1 MTTPVTDLQRG
12 GAGTPLPPPG
22 PTLLGL
28 LSLLQPQYRWTR
40 KMYFVYGTDFN
51 TLAGSTTTTNTI
63 GIAGDSDFIVTFAN
77 CIVTDSTQLIQLPF
91 IPQLVQLTDSSL
103 GMAFFLTPQH
113 ANNVYGDGMNP
124 GIFPSPYVLRQATS
138 LAVQHQNLE
147 TTARVVRC
155 GFMGFKSYPQTD
167 TRYKQWQG

>member
-1 MTTPVTDLQRG
+1 
-12 GAGTPLPPPG
+12 
-22 PTLLGL
+22 
-28 LSLLQPQYRWTR
+28 
-40 KMYFVYGTDFN
+40 
-51 TLAGSTTTTNTI
+51 
-63 GIAGDSDFIVTFAN
+63 
-77 CIVTDSTQLIQLPF
+77 
-91 IPQLVQLTDSSL
+91 
-103 GMAFFLTPQH
+103 MAFFLTPQH
-113 ANNVYGDGMNP
+113 FNNVYGDGMNP